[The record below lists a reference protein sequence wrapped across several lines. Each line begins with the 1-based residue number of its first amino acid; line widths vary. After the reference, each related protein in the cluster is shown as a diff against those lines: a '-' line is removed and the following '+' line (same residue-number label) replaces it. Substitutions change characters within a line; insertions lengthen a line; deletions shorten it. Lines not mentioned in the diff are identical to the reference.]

1 MNEVQAMGDE
11 ESSNEVVPEEGATN
25 DIREKAGASTAHN
38 THHLSE
44 TSMENLMILAWY

>member
-1 MNEVQAMGDE
+1 MQAMGDE

-44 TSMENLMILAWY
+44 TSMENLMILAGY